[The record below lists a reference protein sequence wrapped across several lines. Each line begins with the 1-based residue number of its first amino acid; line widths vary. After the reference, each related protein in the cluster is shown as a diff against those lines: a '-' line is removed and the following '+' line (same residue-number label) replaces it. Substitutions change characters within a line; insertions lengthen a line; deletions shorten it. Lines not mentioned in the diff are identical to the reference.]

1 MGKYGP
7 DKNPYLD
14 TSHIVLETIDLR
26 ENSRNFYEGISSRY
40 LFPLPSAYSQSCH
53 CINSHNTPKPYFVKS
68 VRIRSFSGPNAG
80 KYGPKKL

>member
-26 ENSRNFYEGISSRY
+26 ENSRNFYEGISSG
-40 LFPLPSAYSQSCH
+40 
-53 CINSHNTPKPYFVKS
+53 YFRCRLHILNLVI
-68 VRIRSFSGPNAG
+68 V
-80 KYGPKKL
+80 